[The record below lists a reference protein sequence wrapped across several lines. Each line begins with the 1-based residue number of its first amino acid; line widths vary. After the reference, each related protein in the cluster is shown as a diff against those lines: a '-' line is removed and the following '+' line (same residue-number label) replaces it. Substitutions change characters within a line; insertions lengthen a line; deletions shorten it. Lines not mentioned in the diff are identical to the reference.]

1 MQRLLTVVVPVFNE
15 ADGFTERWASL
26 RAYLDDTFAGGYD
39 VVFVDDGSSDA
50 SAVLL
55 TAAAAAQPNVRVL
68 RHDRNRGLDAAIRS
82 GIGASRGGIVVTY
95 DADLTYAPAT
105 IGTLV
110 AALRRTRAHVVLASP
125 YMRGGGSIGVP
136 WMRRTL
142 SVWANRVLSF
152 AVRGRFAT
160 LTCMVRAYDGAY
172 ARRLFLAHPDAETT
186 FDILLRAYNSNASI
200 IEVPATLDWSRQP
213 AHRARRLNARKM
225 HHHTI
230 DVLRCAFRTRP
241 SIVLTV
247 PGLFPGLLPAA
258 VALAALL
265 HADAWGLA
273 RVAAATTVVQYLSL
287 AYFSLQLG
295 DHALTLRR
303 KRCNSQATKTRPAVV
318 SEAPNSVRSPKFSTP
333 AR

>member
-1 MQRLLTVVVPVFNE
+1 LTLIIPVFNE
-15 ADGFTERWASL
+15 ADGFAERWASL
-26 RAYLDDTFAGGYD
+26 RAYLDEAHVGEYE
-39 VVFVDDGSSDA
+39 VVFVDDGSTDA
-50 SAVLL
+50 SALVL
-55 TAAAAAQPNVRVL
+55 AAAAASRENVRVV

-82 GIGASRGGIVVTY
+82 GIAASRGSIVVTY
-95 DADLTYAPAT
+95 DADLTYARAT
-105 IGTLV
+105 IATLV
-110 AALRRTRAHVVLASP
+110 ETLRRTDAHVVLASP
-125 YMRGGGSIGVP
+125 YMRGGSSIGVP
-136 WMRRTL
+136 RVRRTL
-142 SVWANRVLSF
+142 SVWANRLLSF

-186 FDILLRAYNSNASI
+186 FDILLRAYNSNATI
-200 IEVPATLDWSRQP
+200 LEVPATLDWSRQP
-213 AHRARRLNARKM
+213 AERARRLKVRKM
-225 HHHTI
+225 LHHTT

-265 HADAWGLA
+265 HADAWGIA

-287 AYFSLQLG
+287 AYFSFQLG

-303 KRCNSQATKTRPAVV
+303 KRCSSQATKTRPAVV
-318 SEAPNSVRSPKFSTP
+318 SEVPNSTRSRKFSTP